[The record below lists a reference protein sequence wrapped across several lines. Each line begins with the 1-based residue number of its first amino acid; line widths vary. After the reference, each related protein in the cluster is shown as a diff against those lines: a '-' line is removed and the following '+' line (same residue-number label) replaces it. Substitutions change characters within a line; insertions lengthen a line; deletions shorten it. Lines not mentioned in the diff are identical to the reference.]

1 MVLTRTAPLIIS
13 PLLQCPDT
21 AGQISP
27 TSLVQADT
35 DIFEPGGSCVWRV
48 CGTNASVTSFSVSL
62 TACSRPLLFRATS
75 TAPLR
80 SFRGSRVS
88 HPHANVLSP
97 DAFSS
102 KSGTDY
108 SVYDQAGL
116 DGIDLAF
123 YKGRSKYHT
132 KYDTIPHLDWE
143 QRSLWAMMDA
153 GRGSGLALLNEDVM
167 HEQTGPAVYFDREIP
182 FLSIFAISS

>member
-13 PLLQCPDT
+13 PLLQRPDT

-48 CGTNASVTSFSVSL
+48 CGTDASVTSFSVSL